1 MAFTALSILTHG
13 WHHPG
18 EVDIISSLAPSITS
32 VVEVRP
38 SLKVES
44 PSTTA
49 GPAGAPTIVGAEP
62 VVPRIVDTE
71 GPQQQTGADEPSIVG
86 AENLVPRITKAE
98 EDE

>member
-18 EVDIISSLAPSITS
+18 KVDLVVDESPTIVS

-38 SLKVES
+38 TIKATVA
-44 PSTTA
+44 PPTV
-49 GPAGAPTIVGAEP
+49 GPAGKPVITGARNLT
-62 VVPRIVDTE
+62 PRIVDME
-71 GPQQQTGADEPSIVG
+71 GPQQQTGADEPGIVS

-98 EDE
+98 ED